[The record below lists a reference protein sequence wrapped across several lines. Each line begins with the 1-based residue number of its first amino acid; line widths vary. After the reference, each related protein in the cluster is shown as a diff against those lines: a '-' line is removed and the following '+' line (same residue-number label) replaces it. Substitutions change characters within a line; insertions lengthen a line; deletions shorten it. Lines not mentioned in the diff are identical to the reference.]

1 MKKTIR
7 SIALVS
13 IGALAL
19 AACSGSNETN
29 QVSTDTNVSNV
40 IETPVEPAPL
50 ETNQV
55 IDTVDPVV
63 NAAPVPQASRDTV
76 SDAQQTAD
84 DADATGLTSRVDR
97 GTTDESGQPAQ

>member
-13 IGALAL
+13 LGALAL

-29 QVSTDTNVSNV
+29 QVSVDTNVTNV
-40 IETPVEPAPL
+40 VETPVETAPV
-50 ETNQV
+50 ETNV
-55 IDTVDPVV
+55 VEATTPVV
-63 NAAPVPQASRDTV
+63 NAAPIPEPARDTV
-76 SDAQQTAD
+76 SEAQQTAE

>member
-13 IGALAL
+13 FGALAL

-29 QVSTDTNVSNV
+29 QVSVDTNVTNV
-40 IETPVEPAPL
+40 VETPVETTPV
-50 ETNQV
+50 ETNV
-55 IDTVDPVV
+55 VEATAPIV
-63 NAAPVPQASRDTV
+63 NAAPIPEPARDTV
-76 SDAQQTAD
+76 SDAQQTAE